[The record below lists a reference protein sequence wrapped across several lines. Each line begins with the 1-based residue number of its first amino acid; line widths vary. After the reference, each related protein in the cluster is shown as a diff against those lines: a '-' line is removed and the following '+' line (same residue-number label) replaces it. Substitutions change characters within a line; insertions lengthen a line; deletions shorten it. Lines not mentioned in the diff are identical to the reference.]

1 MKIFFLIYL
10 SLIIGLSLS
19 TSANADEMIM
29 VRSDRDF
36 AETMNAL
43 QDAIDHHGYKVSK
56 VQRVDVG
63 LEAKG
68 YKTDKYRV
76 VFYGK
81 ADEIANLAKNYPQ
94 LIPFLPLSVAIF
106 AEGDQTMLTTIRPR
120 SYKALFPDA
129 ALQTT
134 FALWDRDLV
143 SILEDVRQSH

>member
-1 MKIFFLIYL
+1 MKIIFRIFFTLLIGCCL
-10 SLIIGLSLS
+10 LADAS
-19 TSANADEMIM
+19 ADEMII

-43 QDAIDHHGYKVSK
+43 QNAIVQHGYKVSK

-81 ADEIANLAKNYPQ
+81 ADEIASLAKNYPQ

-106 AEGDQTMLTTIRPR
+106 AEGEQTMLATIRPR
-120 SYKALFPDA
+120 SFKALFPDTS
-129 ALQTT
+129 LQTT
-134 FALWDRDLV
+134 FSLWDSDLV
-143 SILEDVRQSH
+143 NILGDVRKSH